1 MLKYTEKRV
10 NYKILAISL
19 LFFSCTSNLAI
30 LSLASTK
37 DVNMNLKHKN
47 IGSVSGKDNA
57 YFIWF
62 VPIGESRIDQAIQN
76 ALNNNNIDYL
86 TNVSVDQT
94 FVHLYLF
101 GIITTN
107 VNGIGWKEIEVQYD
121 PLTGEKIN

>member
-47 IGSVSGKDNA
+47 IGSVS
-57 YFIWF
+57 
-62 VPIGESRIDQAIQN
+62 
-76 ALNNNNIDYL
+76 
-86 TNVSVDQT
+86 VDQT

-107 VNGIGWKEIEVQYD
+107 VNGVGWKEIEVQYD